1 MIIQRCLV
9 VVGAV
14 ALASL
19 IGCGSNGPAGATS
32 SSPSAKPAA
41 AASSSAVKKDD
52 KKADKKK
59 EKPKAAKPKP
69 ADAKKEA
76 SKGEAGAKDKPIPKD
91 AKKADV
97 KDAAAENKK
106 KAEGAPANA
115 CADAEDGEGVC
126 DVNGM
131 YFCMGKELYVV
142 DCDELGRMHGF
153 DGGTCLD
160 TGKEIDCMG
169 MMAGGGDVHVYCDGE
184 ANLCCD
190 SDGFCWADEAAGDP
204 EPEAEEPAGAPP
216 GADANGEDTP
226 H

>member
-1 MIIQRCLV
+1 MIIQRTLV

-14 ALASL
+14 ALASV
-19 IGCGSNGPAGATS
+19 IGCGSSGSPAGAS
-32 SSPSAKPAA
+32 SSAPSAKPAA
-41 AASSSAVKKDD
+41 AASSSPAAKNTDKKD
-52 KKADKKK
+52 
-59 EKPKAAKPKP
+59 KPKPAKPKP

-76 SKGEAGAKDKPIPKD
+76 VKGEAGAKDKPIPKD

-115 CADAEDGEGVC
+115 CAEVEDGEGVC
-126 DVNGM
+126 DVNGL
-131 YFCMGKELYVV
+131 YFCVGKELYVV
-142 DCDELGRMHGF
+142 DCDELGRLHGF

-160 TGKEIDCMG
+160 TGNEIDCMG
-169 MMAGGGDVHVYCDGE
+169 MMAGGGEVHVYCDGE

-190 SDGFCWADEAAGDP
+190 SDGFCWADQAAGDP
-204 EPEAEEPAGAPP
+204 FSDEAPMPTDAP
-216 GADANGEDTP
+216 GADANGDDTP